1 MQRVA
6 VYIDGLNLYYGLMSK
21 NWRRYQ
27 WLNLWRLSENLLRPH
42 QQLTL
47 VKYFTAKLSHIEENP
62 GHRET
67 QDAYLQA
74 LEALPNLS
82 IHYGYHLPIDKIC
95 KQCGAISQT
104 YEEKMT
110 DVNIATELLGDAYSD
125 EFDVAILISADS
137 DFSGPITAIQ
147 RKYPDKLIVVAF
159 PPGRISNRLRQV
171 SHVSFTI
178 GRGKIA
184 ASQFPDVVINPDGYP
199 VHKPAQWR

>member
-6 VYIDGLNLYYGLMSK
+6 VYIDGLNLYYGLRSK
-21 NWRRYQ
+21 DWRRYY
-27 WLNLWRLSENLLRPH
+27 WLNLRRLSESLLRPE

-47 VKYFTAKLSHIEENP
+47 VKYFTSIFMPNEENP
-62 GHRET
+62 GQLER
-67 QDAYLQA
+67 QRAYLKA
-74 LEALPNLS
+74 LESLPNLS
-82 IHYGYHLPIDKIC
+82 IHYGYHLPKTREC

-104 YEEKMT
+104 HEEKMT
-110 DVNIATELLGDAYSD
+110 DVNIATELIGDAHSD

-137 DFSGPITAIQ
+137 DFSGPITAIK

-184 ASQFPDVVINPDGYP
+184 ASQFPDAVIKPDGYS
-199 VHKPAQWR
+199 VRKPAQWR

>member
-6 VYIDGLNLYYGLMSK
+6 VYIDGLNLYYGLRSK
-21 NWRRYQ
+21 DWRRYY
-27 WLNLWRLSENLLRPH
+27 WLNLRRLSENLLRPD
-42 QQLTL
+42 QQLTQ
-47 VKYFTAKLSHIEENP
+47 VKYFTAIFMPNEEKHGQP
-62 GHRET
+62 ER
-67 QDAYLQA
+67 QDAYLKA
-74 LEALPNLS
+74 LATLPNLS
-82 IHYGYHLPIDKIC
+82 IHYGYHLPITRVC

-104 YEEKMT
+104 HEEKMT
-110 DVNIATELLGDAYSD
+110 DVNIATELIGDAYSN

-137 DFSGPITAIQ
+137 DFSGPITAIK

-171 SHVSFTI
+171 SHVSLTI

-184 ASQFPDVVINPDGYP
+184 ASQFPDTVIKPNGYS